1 MDRAASSLNRAD
13 REARFEEVFDAHSAD
28 VLAYL
33 LRRVDQPADAADCVA
48 EVFLVV
54 WRRLDEISRTT
65 DVRPWL
71 FGVAR
76 HVLTND
82 RRRSERAR
90 SLAERLRQ
98 DLVAHPPVAGPEP
111 GAGAKPVGATLRSL
125 SDADRELLML
135 VGWDGLAPGAAAV
148 SLGMTAGTVRVRL
161 HRARRRLRV
170 ALERVEGAVEPSPR
184 MVPHDDQTSMELT

>member
-1 MDRAASSLNRAD
+1 MDRAAASADRAD
-13 REARFEEVFDAHSAD
+13 REARFAEVFDGHSAD

-54 WRRLDEISRTT
+54 WRRLDEMPPPA

-82 RRRSERAR
+82 RRRSDRAR
-90 SLAERLRQ
+90 NLADRLRQ
-98 DLVAHPPVAGPEP
+98 ELVAHPPVAVREP
-111 GAGAKPVGATLRSL
+111 GAPVALVRAALRSL
-125 SDADRELLML
+125 SDDDRELLVL
-135 VGWDGLAPGAAAV
+135 VGRDGLTPGEAAV
-148 SLGMTAGTVRVRL
+148 SLGLTAGTVRVRL
-161 HRARRRLRV
+161 HRARRRLRA
-170 ALERVEGAVEPSPR
+170 ALDRLEGAAEPSPR
-184 MVPHDDQTSMELT
+184 AVPHDDQTSMELT